1 MPRLLPSDT
10 PPSRSAEFL
19 DPEVHRRLEAAVLD
33 VFSQSDFHRANI
45 RTIAKMAGISFT
57 TIYRHY
63 GSKEGL
69 LFSFVNDWLRGLTE
83 RMADHLQGIEDLK
96 EKLRKFFWVQLDYY
110 ERNPGV
116 GRIIFMTVPITTW
129 MGDKTFAQDK
139 MIHLFLDTL
148 RQGQAAGVLNSRV
161 RAGVL
166 VDIFNGMVQR
176 TFFMWVYR
184 GQNESLAAQANVL
197 FEMLWRAIE
206 NPERPA

>member
-1 MPRLLPSDT
+1 M
-10 PPSRSAEFL
+10 

>member
-1 MPRLLPSDT
+1 M
-10 PPSRSAEFL
+10 
-19 DPEVHRRLEAAVLD
+19 HRRLEAAVLD

>member
-1 MPRLLPSDT
+1 
-10 PPSRSAEFL
+10 L